1 MKRLLLIVLIICMS
15 FVILSSTDIIDNKEV
30 VARDCKCRIMV
41 ECYYPGYQLG
51 VDLPFVSK
59 IVYSCAE
66 AKEFMNYM
74 SETVEYPDD
83 WMEVPKYSVPV
94 FFFIYPTKS

>member
-1 MKRLLLIVLIICMS
+1 MKRLLLIILIICVI
-15 FVILSSTDIIDNKEV
+15 FVMTDTIAKKELD
-30 VARDCKCRIMV
+30 AKDCKCCIMV
-41 ECYYPGYQLG
+41 ECYYPGYQSG
-51 VDLPFVSK
+51 VDLPFASK

-83 WMEVPKYSVPV
+83 WMEVPKYSAPV
-94 FFFIYPTKS
+94 FFFVYPAKP

>member
-1 MKRLLLIVLIICMS
+1 MKKIIFVLIIFMS
-15 FVILSSTDIIDNKEV
+15 FIILSSTDFISNKEI
-30 VARDCKCRIMV
+30 VAMDCKCYIMI
-41 ECYYPGYQLG
+41 ECYYPGYQSG
-51 VDLPFVSK
+51 VDLPFASK

-83 WMEVPKYSVPV
+83 WMEVPKYSAPV
-94 FFFIYPTKS
+94 FFFVYPAKP